1 MKRSVMVAALAA
13 VLGTTAAGVA
23 QANTVVL
30 DLTQNGCSGDC
41 FGSGVTSLG
50 AVTVDAV
57 GGSLDFTV
65 DLTNGAIFNANGNGQ
80 HNALVFGLDQTGLT
94 ISDLSAGFGLPT
106 EKYGKT
112 TKLDPGP
119 FSEAPFS
126 NKWAYAIDYVGG
138 AKQGHTPGAL
148 SFTVS
153 DAAHDLTLADLVAG
167 DLYDSLK
174 IYAAADVYA
183 NDTTGNVGA
192 VMVPTTG
199 VPEPAT
205 WALLLLGVGMI
216 GAALR
221 RRSGQ
226 AAPVDAA

>member
-1 MKRSVMVAALAA
+1 MMRSVMVAAVAA
-13 VLGTTAAGVA
+13 ALGTATAGVA

-30 DLTQNGCSGDC
+30 DLTQNGCSADC
-41 FGSGVTSLG
+41 FGPGVTSLG
-50 AVTVDAV
+50 TVTIDAV
-57 GGSLDFTV
+57 GGSLDYTV
-65 DLTNGAIFNANGNGQ
+65 DLANGAIFNANGNSQ

-94 ISDLSAGFGLPT
+94 ISNLSAGFGLPT
-106 EKYGKT
+106 EKIGKT
-112 TKLDPGP
+112 TALNSGP
-119 FSEAPFS
+119 FSDAPFS
-126 NKWAYAIDYVGG
+126 SKWAYAIDYVGG

-153 DAAHDLTLADLVAG
+153 DAAHDLTLADVAAG

-183 NDTTGNVGA
+183 NNTTGNVGA
-192 VMVPTTG
+192 IMVPTSG

-221 RRSGQ
+221 RRAGQ
-226 AAPVDAA
+226 AASVGAA